1 MGAPPPSAQPSP
13 PSHPIRRRGPPP
25 RGPARPARA
34 ALPATPETPP
44 LPPPPP
50 RSYVWHVVAQFA
62 ALYALG
68 GLGAVVWGGA
78 LRMAWVYHVTW

>member
-1 MGAPPPSAQPSP
+1 
-13 PSHPIRRRGPPP
+13 
-25 RGPARPARA
+25 
-34 ALPATPETPP
+34 
-44 LPPPPP
+44 
-50 RSYVWHVVAQFA
+50 VWHVVAQFA